1 MSYRGP
7 RLKNP
12 CILCGERE
20 GTIKTSDG
28 LVCGACMPR
37 DLLAYAPRKRRGD
50 IEYYKRSHP
59 TWVSCEAPAAAYDR
73 EKVSPDRSM
82 AITGADPVILADE
95 YNSQM
100 GTAEGIDILVS
111 FIKCSGL
118 NLLIDSLREFSRRGR
133 LRVITTTYMGATEW
147 QAISDL
153 LSLPNAEVRMELDA
167 GEESLHAKCILF
179 RRPGGD
185 STAYVGSA
193 NFSQRALTSGE
204 EWVVK
209 VREQDGPD
217 VVRDVERGYEALWDS
232 GRYKK
237 ITKADRAKV
246 EAALSR

>member
-1 MSYRGP
+1 MSYRAP
-7 RLKNP
+7 RPKNP
-12 CILCGERE
+12 CILCEERE

-59 TWVSCEAPAAAYDR
+59 NWASCEAPDAAYDR

-95 YNSQM
+95 YNFQA
-100 GTAEGIDILVS
+100 GTAEEIDILVS
-111 FIKCSGL
+111 FIKSAGL
-118 NLLIDSLREFSRRGR
+118 NLLIDSLREFTRRGR
-133 LRVITTTYMGATEW
+133 LRVITTAYMGNTEW
-147 QAISDL
+147 EAISDL
-153 LSLPNAEVRMELDA
+153 LSLPNTEVRMELDA
-167 GEESLHAKCILF
+167 GEESLHAKCLLF

-193 NFSQRALTSGE
+193 NFSQKALTSGE

-217 VVRDVERGYEALWDS
+217 VIRDVEKGFEALWDS
-232 GRYKK
+232 SHFKK
-237 ITKADRAKV
+237 ITKGDRSRV
-246 EAALSR
+246 EAALGK